1 MIHVC
6 LALYDKTGLY
16 SKFTGTTILSFL
28 ENTSLPSWSITVHI
42 LHDNTLSAENLDK
55 LAYIVER
62 YNQTVKF
69 YNVEELCSERIAA
82 IKEMCAKTVKMRYT
96 VAMFYRFFIPNVLS
110 PDIEKIIYF
119 DSDLIVNL
127 DLKELWQI
135 ELGDKVLGVI
145 PRRYQKINP
154 PADDKYY
161 FNSGVLL
168 INVPAFRSE
177 EANLN
182 ECIQFMAVN
191 DPANAN
197 DQEILNR
204 CFEQKTL
211 HLPVKFNRLIKWDR
225 RQKITDIDGK
235 IYHYAHADSIL
246 GLGTDMNDPLNRLW
260 MSYFIKT
267 PWFDADSIG
276 RLYNEFRRLRNNFAD
291 YTLNLSRDLSK
302 KSRAFFV
309 EPKRLPSMKKNFSIR
324 DDEEIILEENATSV
338 EKLLQSMRNS
348 KGRKVFFILTE
359 ETLTKKFPF
368 ARLTDEGFV
377 QGKDFIKGWELLS
390 TARNEPFNS
399 HPLIKVL

>member
-69 YNVEELCSERIAA
+69 YDVEELCSERIAA